1 MRYTNRHTLSTPES
15 VELEYHLAG
24 VGNRVFALIVDY
36 SLLLILLLVYW
47 TIWVL
52 FALQLFNYL
61 SQLGGD
67 YSAVPIWL
75 LGIAILGN
83 FVLYSGY
90 FVFFELLWRGQTP
103 GKRMAKIRVVREDG
117 RPLGVSQSVLR
128 SLLRPIDDFIFLGLL
143 FIVFSKQEK
152 RIGDWV
158 AGTLVVQVEP
168 QASKAQ
174 LQCSEAAHR
183 LAPDLP
189 SLTTLD
195 ALSPDD
201 FAILREYLT
210 RRASLTRPARQDLSM
225 KLAHQTRQRIQLETI
240 PADTSSDDF
249 LEAVY
254 LAYQQVHQGLSWGE
268 RIAPPFQNQA
278 NSESERIP

>member
-52 FALQLFNYL
+52 FALQLFDYL

-83 FVLYSGY
+83 FVIYSGY

-117 RPLGVSQSVLR
+117 RPLGLSQAVLR
-128 SLLRPIDDFIFLGLL
+128 SILRPIDDFIFLGLL
-143 FIVFSKQEK
+143 FILLGKQEK

-158 AGTLVVQVEP
+158 AGTLVVQVES
-168 QASKAQ
+168 QSSKAQ
-174 LQCSEAAHR
+174 LQCSETAQR
-183 LAPDLP
+183 LALELP
-189 SLTTLD
+189 SQTTLT

-210 RRASLTRPARQDLSM
+210 RRASLTRPARQTLSM
-225 KLAHQTRQRIQLETI
+225 KLAHQIRQRIHLETI
-240 PADTSSDDF
+240 PPDTSSDDF

-254 LAYQQVHQGLSWGE
+254 LAYQQLYQGLSLGD
-268 RIAPPFQNQA
+268 RSHLPFQDGA
-278 NSESERIP
+278 KSESERNP